1 MSHDPDL
8 AAAVADGAPDLA
20 LPFDFD
26 GPQAATVV
34 PIGTERLVL
43 RPLAASDADDVW
55 EYQRLPE
62 VLRYIPWPERDRAQ
76 AREHTEKRAGLRR
89 LERDEDAIFFA
100 MELVGEPRMPP
111 TDVAG
116 GPLDASVTADDVTN
130 DGGRTG
136 SRVIGDVMLRLDA
149 AEHAQLEI
157 GWVVHPAFQGRG
169 LAREA
174 AAAVMDVAFGTLRAH
189 RVHALLDARNA
200 ASAALCERLGMRRE
214 ATILEEEFNDGEW
227 QDTAMYG
234 ILRREWERREDPAA
248 G

>member
-1 MSHDPDL
+1 MTHDPAL

-34 PIGTERLVL
+34 PIETERLVL

-62 VLRYIPWPERDRAQ
+62 VLRYIPWPERDRGE
-76 AREHTEKRAGLRR
+76 AREHTVKRAGLRR
-89 LERDEDAIFFA
+89 LENDEDAVFFA
-100 MELVGEPRMPP
+100 MELVGEPRMPRADAAGDP
-111 TDVAG
+111 SGDETETDTDLPG
-116 GPLDASVTADDVTN
+116 H
-130 DGGRTG
+130 
-136 SRVIGDVMLRLDA
+136 RVVGDIMLRLDR
-149 AEHAQLEI
+149 AEHAQIEI
-157 GWVVHPAFQGRG
+157 GWVVHPDFQGRG

-174 AAAVMDVAFGTLRAH
+174 AAAVMAVAFDTLRAH

-214 ATILEEEFNDGEW
+214 ATILEEEYNDGEW

-234 ILRREWERREDPAA
+234 VLRREWAARAEREDPAA